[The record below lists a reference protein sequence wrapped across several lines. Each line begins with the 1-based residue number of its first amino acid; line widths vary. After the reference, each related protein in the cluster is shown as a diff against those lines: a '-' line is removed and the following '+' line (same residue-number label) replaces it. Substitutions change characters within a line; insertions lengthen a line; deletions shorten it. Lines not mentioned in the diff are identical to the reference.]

1 MKILLANKFYYNRGG
16 DCIATL
22 ALEQLLKSHGHAVAF
37 FAMNYA
43 DNFPSEWVDYFASE
57 VNFSTPNIINK
68 LKSVK
73 RIFYSSDVKV
83 QFTRLIDD
91 FQPDIIHLNNIHSYL
106 SPYIAEIAYKRGI
119 KVIWTQ
125 HDSKL
130 ICPTYSMKR
139 EGICEL
145 CIKNTIHVLTKRCM
159 KNSLLQSGCA
169 YLESLCWNRSKLQK
183 YTTTFIAPS
192 DFMKRKMIE
201 GGFDK
206 RKIKMVPNCIPR
218 NINDSLLKKENYYC
232 FVGRLSEEKG
242 IMELLEVAKTLPYQL
257 IVVGDGPLKQELL
270 QKADGCNNISFT
282 GFKQWEVLKNIIG
295 KARFLIVPSTW
306 YEVFGLVSL
315 EAQALGTPVLAANI
329 GGLPETIYPGYSG
342 ELFESGNIKEMRD
355 QIHKM
360 FTIQFDYTAISN
372 NVKSNF
378 SMENYY
384 NKIINI
390 YKQALISKDLE

>member
-1 MKILLANKFYYNRGG
+1 
-16 DCIATL
+16 
-22 ALEQLLKSHGHAVAF
+22 
-37 FAMNYA
+37 
-43 DNFPSEWVDYFASE
+43 
-57 VNFSTPNIINK
+57 
-68 LKSVK
+68 
-73 RIFYSSDVKV
+73 
-83 QFTRLIDD
+83 
-91 FQPDIIHLNNIHSYL
+91 
-106 SPYIAEIAYKRGI
+106 
-119 KVIWTQ
+119 
-125 HDSKL
+125 
-130 ICPTYSMKR
+130 
-139 EGICEL
+139 
-145 CIKNTIHVLTKRCM
+145 
-159 KNSLLQSGCA
+159 
-169 YLESLCWNRSKLQK
+169 
-183 YTTTFIAPS
+183 
-192 DFMKRKMIE
+192 MIE